1 MDARSTAE
9 LGGQFLQRLVRSG
22 GDCVKR
28 GEGVDHSGVVLGE
41 YVDARGGEL
50 VDVGQPLVS
59 AWVVVRYADDG
70 GGESAEVGGAD
81 GGDVG

>member
-22 GDCVKR
+22 GDCVER
-28 GEGVDHSGVVLGE
+28 GDGVVLGE